1 MFTGVPTRE
10 QCTKNFIKNCELIR
24 YERGLSQKA
33 MAEILDVSLNTYKNM
48 IIGDIEKISN
58 YVTLRLARYTGLSME
73 SLMGDVTD
81 TLPYLTMF
89 QSLNKQQK
97 RHVQAVI
104 EFEKSCK
111 ADTGKGTM
119 DIPLIVANSEFF
131 EGFSFDTLSYYK
143 HQIPLNL
150 YKQYENE
157 LMCAMEF
164 PNSVYAPTFVKGD
177 IILIGRNRHPRDNEI
192 GIFVHKGKVHIRKV
206 YIQEKVILKSIRQ
219 GLPPIEVD
227 TKAFNKEWYCFGY
240 VIKRMV

>member
-10 QCTKNFIKNCELIR
+10 QCTKNFIRNCETIR
-24 YERGLSQKA
+24 YEKDLSQKE
-33 MAEILDVSLNTYKNM
+33 MAEILDVSLNTYKKM
-48 IIGDIEKISN
+48 IMGEVEKISN

-73 SLMGDVTD
+73 SLMGDITD
-81 TLPYLTMF
+81 TLPYLTIF

-104 EFEKSCK
+104 EFGKSCK
-111 ADTGKGTM
+111 ADIGKGIM
-119 DIPLIVANSEFF
+119 EIPLIVANSEFF
-131 EGFSFDTLSYYK
+131 EGFNFDTLSYYK
-143 HQIPLNL
+143 YQVPLTL

-177 IILIGRNRHPRDNEI
+177 VILIGRNRAPRDNEV

-206 YIQEKVILKSIRQ
+206 YIQEKVIKLLLLSHP
-219 GLPPIEVD
+219 LMIEKVNVMD
-227 TKAFNKEWYCFGY
+227 GEQSNQD
-240 VIKRMV
+240 